1 MFICRPQP
9 TSGALY
15 SEEDFVI
22 MTTTEKEKYKCLLPS
37 LTAGEEVSTPNTFWE
52 WHSCLSKEL
61 WELVTELVCTSRA
74 RQQFCVVSAQVIITC
89 LQMSGKKINCDTVAF
104 KSVSHST
111 ENQPNSSGPKVVWSV
126 WYVQTVKYNMWTAMF
141 VNRFFLYIFISSKL
155 S

>member
-1 MFICRPQP
+1 MFISRPQP

-22 MTTTEKEKYKCLLPS
+22 LTTTEKEKYKCLLPS

-74 RQQFCVVSAQVIITC
+74 RHGAILCCFCTGDYNLPADVRKKDKLWYSCVKKVWVIP
-89 LQMSGKKINCDTVAF
+89 Q
-104 KSVSHST
+104 
-111 ENQPNSSGPKVVWSV
+111 NSSGPEVVWSM
-126 WYVQTVKYNMWTAMF
+126 WYVQTVTYNMWTALF
-141 VNRFFLYIFISSKL
+141 ANRFFFIFISSKL